1 MAPRARIARFL
12 SSRPGTPMDTRPIE
26 PGSLE
31 TSNSLVLLKKTILS
45 HEDPVTRHSMPA
57 ASQSELTV
65 NCLPRVCDPVWML
78 ARILTFGKKAGSI
91 FRHL

>member
-1 MAPRARIARFL
+1 
-12 SSRPGTPMDTRPIE
+12 MDTRPIE

-45 HEDPVTRHSMPA
+45 REGPVTRHSMPA

-65 NCLPRVCDPVWML
+65 NRLPRVCDPVWML

-91 FRHL
+91 FHAYPVDTP